1 MRVIADLHIHSKYSR
16 ATSKQMDV
24 EHLDLWARKKGIQI
38 LATGDFT
45 HPQYLKELKEKLV
58 EDGSGLL
65 KLVNSDLPA
74 TSLQATSFLLS
85 SEISCIYKDK
95 EKTRRLHLLLFAP
108 SFAAVDKFNAE
119 LLKRGCNLKS
129 DGRPI
134 IGLSAKEVLKICLE
148 VDDRMF
154 LVPAHAW
161 TPWFAVFGS
170 KSGYDSLEECFE
182 ELTPDIYAI
191 ETGLSSDPSMNWRL
205 SKLDKIALI
214 SNSDAHSPENLG
226 REANVFSTQGRSASG
241 GNFDYED
248 IIEAIKNSSLAR
260 RQSVSQSV
268 DRLSLA
274 YTVEFFPE
282 EGKYH
287 WDGHMKCKFSC
298 APKDSAKLKNI
309 CPVCKKELTLGV
321 DHRVQD
327 LADREVGFRPENVVP
342 FRSLVPLKE
351 IIAEC
356 LQQGTASKRVRGS
369 YEKMLEQ
376 KTEFEILLDLNQ
388 EELVRISNDVI
399 AGAILKVRDGKVAIK
414 PGYDGEYGVV
424 KVFSEDE
431 VKEMKPRQNVL
442 F

>member
-45 HPQYLKELKEKLV
+45 HPQYLKELKEKLI
-58 EDGSGLL
+58 EDSSGLL
-65 KLVNSDLPA
+65 KLSTNLPA
-74 TSLQATSFLLS
+74 TSHPPTSFILS
-85 SEISCIYKDK
+85 GEISCIYKDK
-95 EKTRRLHLLLFAP
+95 GKTRRLHLVLFAP
-108 SFAAVDKFNAE
+108 SFAVVDKFNAE

-148 VDDRMF
+148 IDERLM

-170 KSGYDSLEECFE
+170 KSGYDSLEQCFE
-182 ELTPDIYAI
+182 ELTPSIYAI
-191 ETGLSSDPSMNWRL
+191 ETGLSSDPAMNWRL
-205 SKLDKIALI
+205 SKLDNVMLI

-226 REANVFSTQGRSASG
+226 REANVF
-241 GNFDYED
+241 D
-248 IIEAIKNSSLAR
+248 IEKITYDEIFAILKNRDAKKFL
-260 RQSVSQSV
+260 
-268 DRLSLA
+268 
-274 YTVEFFPE
+274 YTIEFFPE

-298 APKDSAKLKNI
+298 APKDSVKFKNI
-309 CPVCKKELTLGV
+309 CPICKKELTLGV

-327 LADREVGFRPENVVP
+327 LADREVGFKPARVVP
-342 FRSLVPLKE
+342 FRSVVPLKE

-356 LQQGTASKRVRGS
+356 LQQGKASKRAQDL
-369 YEKMLEQ
+369 YEKMLAQ
-376 KTEFEILLDLNQ
+376 KTEFEILLDLDEQ
-388 EELVRISNDVI
+388 AIIKISNDVI
-399 AGAILKVRDGKVAIK
+399 ADAITRVRNGKVVIK
-414 PGYDGEYGVV
+414 PGYDGDYGIV

-431 VKEMKPRQNVL
+431 AKKLKPRQNVL